1 MLTPQISSGAT
12 TVSQS
17 LESALDRWRNAVATG
32 DETILRFDGPRVE
45 PAFRSVVLGS
55 PVAEAS
61 LTNWETT
68 HGFRLPF
75 GLKQWLKI
83 SDGLMVDDVRWI
95 HPLRCIGPTVRFSPG
110 PVLLQ
115 QPASWYEFG
124 NPYDSPVNMDL
135 VVDQAGFDGK
145 TPIFASVPESDDS
158 FRVIADNF
166 TQWFLRVIEA
176 GFQPFWNFDEVGE
189 RIDPV
194 ALHYASLQPPKLP
207 PKLCKLCVSVGD
219 QLRSGI
225 DERELMK
232 QHELNRTELEMI
244 ISAYQ
249 YRRQKSMSR

>member
-1 MLTPQISSGAT
+1 MRTPPISSGAT

-17 LESALDRWRNAVATG
+17 LVTALDRWRNAVATCDDPVQPLAG
-32 DETILRFDGPRVE
+32 FWPEQ
-45 PAFRSVVLGS
+45 ACRSVVLGP
-55 PVAEAS
+55 PVPEAA

-75 GLKQWLKI
+75 GLKQWLMI
-83 SDGLMVDDVRWI
+83 ADGLMVDDVRWI

-124 NPYDSPVNMDL
+124 NPFDSPVNMDL
-135 VVDQAGFDGK
+135 VVEQDGIDRS
-145 TPIFASVPESDDS
+145 TPIFTSVTEADDS
-158 FRVIADNF
+158 FRVIAGNF

-176 GFQPFWNFDEVGE
+176 GFRPYWNFDNESE
-189 RIDPV
+189 SIDPI

-207 PKLCKLCVSVGD
+207 PKLCLLCVSVGD

-232 QHELNRTELEMI
+232 IHELNRSELEMI